1 MKDTITANET
11 KVKEYLTEWAEW
23 MKADNTKLGYPSKS
37 LMLSSG
43 GASTSFED
51 MCEVLDN
58 TISKAIDAILEGVT
72 ISQRLAVH
80 HYHLGAVWRSSRSNI
95 IDDYAD
101 ALMAIEFGLRRR
113 GLM

>member
-1 MKDTITANET
+1 MRDTITANET

-43 GASTSFED
+43 GASTSFDD

>member
-1 MKDTITANET
+1 MKDTITANEI
-11 KVKEYLTEWAEW
+11 KVKEYLNGWAEW
-23 MKADNTKLGYPSKS
+23 MRSDNTKLGYPSKA

-51 MCEVLDN
+51 MCEVLDS

-80 HYHLGAVWRSSRSNI
+80 HYHLGAVWRSSRSHMLDN
-95 IDDYAD
+95 YAD

-113 GLM
+113 GLI

>member
-1 MKDTITANET
+1 MRDVITANET